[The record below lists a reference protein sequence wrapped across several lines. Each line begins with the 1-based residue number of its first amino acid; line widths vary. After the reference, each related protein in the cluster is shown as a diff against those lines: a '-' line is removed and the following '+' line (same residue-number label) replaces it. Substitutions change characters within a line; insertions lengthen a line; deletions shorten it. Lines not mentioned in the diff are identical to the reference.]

1 MNPEIEGSL
10 YRFIRSRLEECDCHL
25 EAIGG
30 TYDHIHLVHSL
41 PRTISVANVLKDVK
55 SLSCKWMKEQGRQY
69 YAFEWQTG
77 YSTFSLDYRNRK
89 AVVAYVMNQKKHH
102 YTGPEG
108 RQLKLSFEH
117 EYKKLLK
124 AYDCEFD
131 PNYLFPS

>member
-1 MNPEIEGSL
+1 M
-10 YRFIRSRLEECDCHL
+10 